1 MSHSISPSRLARQSR
16 NTSHSYLM
24 MTAQDLSGTNW
35 KWLLSVAEGN
45 SEPTLLEVAGC
56 EGTWMWLEGARHS
69 PQYST
74 YVVRTDVAK

>member
-1 MSHSISPSRLARQSR
+1 M
-16 NTSHSYLM
+16 
-24 MTAQDLSGTNW
+24 
-35 KWLLSVAEGN
+35 AEGN